1 MSTLTAINQEAHIH
15 YLHPNRLPW
24 HEVGG
29 AEELDFLSRSLVGAP
44 GQENKAVAYLFKEL
58 SQLAELEM
66 HVSSVLVRVLCEL
79 QGKPGTPYGEG
90 NDLYHTLSCF
100 AAEEINH
107 ANTFYR
113 YVRELSGRDVKLTD
127 NLFKER
133 IDLFAADDSPLV
145 KLAALCATAYVGES
159 LITVFERRMKMLDPE
174 QHFFFT
180 KLLHYHGL
188 DEARHILSDHFV
200 FDHVIPNLKPAERAR
215 MHEMID
221 AAEVL
226 NTELAIRSAAQIK
239 TVFGTDYS
247 RDNRSAAFQFKLTMA
262 FRSVVQS
269 GDLVRK
275 VDDSLDSETTA
286 EIMDFSGAHRVHV
299 EEQT

>member
-1 MSTLTAINQEAHIH
+1 MSTLAEINQEAHIH

-24 HEVGG
+24 REVGS
-29 AEELDFLSRSLVGAP
+29 AEELDFLSRSLVGTP
-44 GQENKAVAYLFKEL
+44 GQEAKAVAYLYKEL

-66 HVSSVLVRVLCEL
+66 HVASVLVRVLGEL
-79 QGKPGTPYGEG
+79 QSKPCTPYGEG
-90 NDLYHTLSCF
+90 GELYHALSCF

-113 YVRELSGRDVKLTD
+113 YVRELSGRDIKLAD

-133 IDLFAADDSPLV
+133 IDLFAKDDSPLV

-174 QHFFFT
+174 QRFFFT

-200 FDHVIPNLKPAERAR
+200 FDHIIPNLAPAERTR

-221 AAEVL
+221 AIETL
-226 NTELAIRSAAQIK
+226 NTELAIRSAIQIK
-239 TVFGTDYS
+239 TAFGTDYS
-247 RDNRSAAFQFKLTMA
+247 SDNQSAAVQFRLAVA
-262 FRSVVQS
+262 FRRIVQS
-269 GDLVRK
+269 GDLINK
-275 VDDSLDSETTA
+275 VDDGLDPDTASEIA
-286 EIMDFSGAHRVHV
+286 DFSSAYRVHS
-299 EEQT
+299 

>member
-1 MSTLTAINQEAHIH
+1 MSTLAAVNQDAHIH

-29 AEELDFLSRSLVGAP
+29 DEERDFLSRSLIGAP
-44 GQENKAVAYLFKEL
+44 GQETKAVAYLYKEL

-79 QGKPGTPYGEG
+79 QGGPATPYGEG
-90 NDLYHTLSCF
+90 SELYHALSCF

-133 IDLFAADDSPLV
+133 IDLFAGDDSPLV
-145 KLAALCATAYVGES
+145 KLAVLCATAYVGES
-159 LITVFERRMKMLDPE
+159 LITVFERRMKMLDPK
-174 QHFFFT
+174 QRFFFT

-200 FDHVIPNLKPAERAR
+200 FDYVIPSLSHPEMVR
-215 MHEMID
+215 MHELID
-221 AAEVL
+221 AAESL
-226 NTELAIRSAAQIK
+226 NTELALRSAAQIK
-239 TVFGTDYS
+239 SAFGTDYS
-247 RDNRSAAFQFKLTMA
+247 IDNHSAAVQFKLTMA
-262 FRSVVQS
+262 FRRIVQS
-269 GDLVRK
+269 GDLVGK
-275 VDDSLDSETTA
+275 VDDGLDPETAA
-286 EIMDFSGAHRVHV
+286 EIADFSGTQRVHG
-299 EEQT
+299 